1 MTTKKRN
8 SRILDEMH
16 ETARGLHGV
25 GLIGKR
31 RMGDF
36 EALCNA
42 VNSRERQGRH
52 QLSSVT

>member
-1 MTTKKRN
+1 MTTKQRN

-31 RMGDF
+31 RMGQF
-36 EALCNA
+36 EVLCNA
-42 VNSRERQGRH
+42 VDSRERQGRH